1 MSKALCGVSVATV
14 VLLGAP
20 AMGQILP
27 VGDQGVF
34 AAGVLGFSGAE
45 AQSEAAGG
53 GLTFGAFSFSHHHL
67 SASSENTRTRGASFE
82 DATTGLAAGGDRA
95 ETAPGLDILSLYGSG
110 GVLSRSGGAALDA
123 ILFDRDNTLGGHPLT
138 PGEFGA
144 YAFAG
149 TVTGLTP
156 AGW

>member
-1 MSKALCGVSVATV
+1 MSKAFCGVSVAAV

-20 AMGQILP
+20 VVGQILP
-27 VGDQGVF
+27 VGEQGAF
-34 AAGVLGFSGAE
+34 AAGFPDFSGAE
-45 AQSEAAGG
+45 TERGAADG
-53 GLTFGAFSFSHHHL
+53 GLAFDAFSFSHHRL
-67 SASSENTRTRGASFE
+67 SVSSKKTRTRGASFE
-82 DATTGLAAGGDRA
+82 DATWGLAAGSDRA

-110 GVLSRSGGAALDA
+110 DVLSHSGATALDA
-123 ILFDRDNTLGGHPLT
+123 ILFDRDNTLGGRPLT